1 MEEFLTCA
9 ARVAMPKDVYK
20 GSHNAYNL
28 QLHTNTSSSL
38 SCALEYTYDFL
49 TYYPLFCVVQLH
61 VNT

>member
-1 MEEFLTCA
+1 
-9 ARVAMPKDVYK
+9 MPKDVYK

-28 QLHTNTSSSL
+28 QLHTNTRSSL